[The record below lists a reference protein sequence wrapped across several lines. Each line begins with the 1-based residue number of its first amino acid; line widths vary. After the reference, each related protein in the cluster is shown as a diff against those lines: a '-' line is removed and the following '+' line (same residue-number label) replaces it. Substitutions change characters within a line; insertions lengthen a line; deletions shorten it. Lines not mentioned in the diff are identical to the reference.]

1 MTAHDRQF
9 RESKNQANRPLAGA
23 TPSARCHGILR
34 DMVTERGMLA
44 AALERRVVALAVVEN
59 APPEMV
65 IAAFCDEKNPAIL
78 ETSLPAHGGAGYS
91 IFACNPVDEFVQNA
105 NDLSCPFQGLE
116 KRMAPDAISVPPGWH
131 LPFCGGWIGYFTYE
145 SGLTVEKLRT
155 RKQSQRLLPAAHWNF
170 YDAAAVYDHRAR
182 QWHAVAIDGP
192 GSDFAP
198 RVSVEEKLERVR
210 SRIAAAGKL
219 ELPVTRKVSTAKVT
233 DMSLSPHVGDHRP
246 SYSAAFD
253 KAMRYIEA
261 GDIYQVNLTQRF
273 TVETT
278 ATPLENYLRLRSVS
292 PSPYAAFLP
301 WDEGAIISASPE
313 LFLSLRGRQVVTR
326 PIKGTRPRGA
336 NSAEDH
342 LGRKDLESSEK
353 DRAEL
358 NMIIDLLRND
368 LGRVSRYGTVR
379 VADAGSIEEH
389 PTVFHRVAAVEGE
402 LRPGVGMAELLRA
415 TMPGGSVTGCPKI
428 RAMQVID
435 ELEPHPREV
444 YCGAIGMVGCDG
456 NMTLNVAIRTM
467 LQRGGTVH
475 AYAGGAVVADSICA
489 SEYGEIEAK
498 AAGMLRA
505 LGANAT

>member
-1 MTAHDRQF
+1 MTAHELQF
-9 RESKNQANRPLAGA
+9 RKSKTQATRPSAGA
-23 TPSARCHGILR
+23 TQPARCHGILR

-44 AALERRVVALAVVEN
+44 AALGRRVVALAVVEN
-59 APPEMV
+59 APPEAV
-65 IAAFCDEKNPAIL
+65 IAAFSAEKNPAIL
-78 ETSLPAHGGAGYS
+78 ETTLPPQGSAGYS
-91 IFACNPVDEFVQNA
+91 IFACNPVAEFIHDA
-105 NDLSCPFQGLE
+105 GDATCPFEGLAS
-116 KRMAPDAISVPPGWH
+116 RWASHFVSMPPDWH

-145 SGLTVEKLRT
+145 SGLTVENLRT
-155 RKQSQRLLPAAHWNF
+155 RKQSQRVLPAAHWYF

-182 QWHAVAIDGP
+182 QWHAVAIDEP
-192 GSDFAP
+192 RSDFAP
-198 RVSVEEKLERVR
+198 RVSVEEKLEGVR
-210 SRIAAAGKL
+210 ARIAAAGKL
-219 ELPVTRKVSTAKVT
+219 KLPVTRKVPIAKVT
-233 DMSLSPHVGDHRP
+233 EMSLSPRAGDHRP

-278 ATPLENYLRLRSVS
+278 APPLENYLRLRSVS

-326 PIKGTRPRGA
+326 PIKGTRRRGA
-336 NSAEDH
+336 NSAEDQ

-379 VADAGSIEEH
+379 VTDAGSIEEH

-402 LRPGVGMAELLRA
+402 LRPEVGISKLLRA

-428 RAMQVID
+428 RAMQIID

-444 YCGAIGMVGCDG
+444 YCGAVGMVGCDG
-456 NMTLNVAIRTM
+456 TMALNVAIRTM
-467 LQRGGTVH
+467 LQRGGTVQ
-475 AYAGGAVVADSICA
+475 AYAGGAVVADSTCA

-505 LGANAT
+505 LGANST